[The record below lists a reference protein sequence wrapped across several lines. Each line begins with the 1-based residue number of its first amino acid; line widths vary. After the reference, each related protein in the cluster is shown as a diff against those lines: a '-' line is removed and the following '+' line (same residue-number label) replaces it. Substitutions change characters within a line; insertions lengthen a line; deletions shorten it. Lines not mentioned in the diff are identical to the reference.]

1 MTERLIAEGWKSREM
16 MGYTKHVGPLWVR
29 QTDTDTAFG
38 LLVADIHL
46 NRRGHLHGGMLAT
59 LADNSLAWLVVAAV
73 PGRPI
78 ATIQLNVHFIA
89 PARLGDF
96 IEARGEVVKATRSLV
111 FVRGRFSVG
120 KATIGEA
127 DGIWKILDDSPRG
140 AAGPDASAVE
150 GAE

>member
-1 MTERLIAEGWKSREM
+1 MVTERLIAEGWKTREM
-16 MGYTKHVGPLWVR
+16 MGYTKHVGPLWMR
-29 QTDTDTAFG
+29 QIDGVTQFG
-38 LLVADIHL
+38 LEVAEIHL

-78 ATIQLNVHFIA
+78 ATIQLNVHFIG

-127 DGIWKILDDSPRG
+127 DGIWKILDDPR
-140 AAGPDASAVE
+140 AAVATSDPAAPDE
-150 GAE
+150 